1 MEPHLFLALI
11 RELQL
16 MLYKTIIVLM
26 GLSVL
31 VTIAVVALRTLGYDL

>member
-1 MEPHLFLALI
+1 MDHLFLALI

-16 MLYKTIIVLM
+16 MCIKTMIVLM

-31 VTIAVVALRTLGYDL
+31 LTLGVVTLRALGYDL